1 MYKSNTIKLY
11 PWFSSISGDL
21 LFFIAID
28 TLFLSTVRG
37 LMASQIALMTAIGTL
52 VCVALQYPLLRLIK
66 LVGNQNAIRIGTF
79 LLLCSACLYAFGN
92 IPLTFLACIFYYFA
106 LFFIEMKVNILKN
119 NLDYTNNS
127 QEYMRIDSRSKLLYS
142 IYTLIIILISAPLF
156 NINPYIPMYCC
167 IFFALI
173 AFIFSFFIKD
183 VSVNQ
188 ENTLDQAQS
197 YKLSKPIIIAIIAS
211 VLFVP
216 LLIISTTNAKL
227 LTQEMLENAYNLE
240 SIVYFVSGLVLAGRL
255 MRVISVFCFGKY
267 CNKLTEKS
275 LLTMTILLL
284 VSILSIICGGILS
297 GILGYIF
304 ILIGFGALFG
314 LIDPYQLV
322 IKNFILKNTQG
333 YTAQKALSL
342 NYTAISLGQLLL
354 NFIATIVLL
363 KLPIIYALITFAIF
377 AIIEVVII
385 VILLKSIKVNNQKS
399 ST

>member
-37 LMASQIALMTAIGTL
+37 LTASQIALMTAIGTL
-52 VCVALQYPLLRLIK
+52 ACVALQYPLLRLIK
-66 LVGNQNAIRIGTF
+66 LIGNQNAIRIGTF

-92 IPLTFLACIFYYFA
+92 IPLTFLACIFYYLA

-127 QEYMRIDSRSKLLYS
+127 QDYMGIDSRSKLLYS

-183 VSVNQ
+183 VSINQ
-188 ENTLDQAQS
+188 ENTLNQAQL
-197 YKLSKPIIIAIIAS
+197 YKLPKPIIIAIIAS

-342 NYTAISLGQLLL
+342 NYTAISIGQLLL

>member
-92 IPLTFLACIFYYFA
+92 TPLTFLACIFYYLA

-127 QEYMRIDSRSKLLYS
+127 QDYMRIDSRSKLLYS
-142 IYTLIIILISAPLF
+142 IYTLIIIIISAPLF

-284 VSILSIICGGILS
+284 VSILSIICGSILS

-342 NYTAISLGQLLL
+342 NYTAISIGQLLL

-385 VILLKSIKVNNQKS
+385 VLLLKSIKVNNQKS
-399 ST
+399 FT

>member
-92 IPLTFLACIFYYFA
+92 IPLTFLACIFYYLA

-275 LLTMTILLL
+275 LFTMTILLL

-342 NYTAISLGQLLL
+342 NYTAISIGQLLL

-363 KLPIIYALITFAIF
+363 ELPIIYALITFAIF

-385 VILLKSIKVNNQKS
+385 VLLLKSIKVNNQKS
-399 ST
+399 FT

>member
-37 LMASQIALMTAIGTL
+37 LMASQIALMTAIGIL

-92 IPLTFLACIFYYFA
+92 IPLTFLACIFYYLA

-127 QEYMRIDSRSKLLYS
+127 QDYMRIDSRSKLLYS
-142 IYTLIIILISAPLF
+142 IYTLIIIIISAPLF

-342 NYTAISLGQLLL
+342 NYTAISIGQLLL

-385 VILLKSIKVNNQKS
+385 VLLLKSIKVNNQKS

>member
-92 IPLTFLACIFYYFA
+92 IPLTFLACIFYYLA

-127 QEYMRIDSRSKLLYS
+127 QDYMRIDSRSKLLYS
-142 IYTLIIILISAPLF
+142 IYTLIIIIISAPLF

-284 VSILSIICGGILS
+284 VSILSIICGSILS

-342 NYTAISLGQLLL
+342 NYTAISIGQLLL

-385 VILLKSIKVNNQKS
+385 VLLLKSIKVNNQKS
-399 ST
+399 FT

>member
-37 LMASQIALMTAIGTL
+37 LMASQIALMTAIGIL

-66 LVGNQNAIRIGTF
+66 LIGNQNAIRIGTF

-92 IPLTFLACIFYYFA
+92 IPLTFLACIFYYLA

-127 QEYMRIDSRSKLLYS
+127 QDYMRIDSRSKLLYS
-142 IYTLIIILISAPLF
+142 IYTLIIIIISAPLF

-342 NYTAISLGQLLL
+342 NYTAISIGCNYSIAKITNYLCID
-354 NFIATIVLL
+354 NFCNLCD
-363 KLPIIYALITFAIF
+363 
-377 AIIEVVII
+377 
-385 VILLKSIKVNNQKS
+385 N
-399 ST
+399 

>member
-92 IPLTFLACIFYYFA
+92 IPLTFLACIFYYLA

-127 QEYMRIDSRSKLLYS
+127 QDYMRIDSRSKLLYS
-142 IYTLIIILISAPLF
+142 IYTLIIIIISAPLF

-173 AFIFSFFIKD
+173 AFIFSLFIKD

-188 ENTLDQAQS
+188 ENTLDQVQS

-275 LLTMTILLL
+275 LFTMTILLL

-342 NYTAISLGQLLL
+342 NYTAISIGQLLL

-385 VILLKSIKVNNQKS
+385 VLLLKSIKVNNQKS

>member
-37 LMASQIALMTAIGTL
+37 LTASQIALMTAIGTL

-92 IPLTFLACIFYYFA
+92 IPLTFLACIFYYLA

-216 LLIISTTNAKL
+216 LLIVSTTNAKL

-275 LLTMTILLL
+275 LFTMTILLL

-342 NYTAISLGQLLL
+342 NYTAISIGQLLL

-385 VILLKSIKVNNQKS
+385 VLLLKSIKVNNQKS
-399 ST
+399 FT